1 MKKAIYVVLA
11 LVATPAVLFLI
22 GKLLSWV
29 FSCTGFDYISQCSV
43 PAVTGLVSG
52 LVGMFWLLVFAIPLG
67 MCAIAVIVI
76 WSAIFGTDDK
86 D

>member
-1 MKKAIYVVLA
+1 MKTAIRVVLV
-11 LVATPAVLFLI
+11 LVATPAVLFFI

-29 FSCTGFDYISQCSV
+29 FSCSGFDYISNCSV

-52 LVGMFWLLVFAIPLG
+52 LVGMLWLFVFAIPLG
-67 MCAIAVIVI
+67 IGSIAIILIV
-76 WSAIFGTDDK
+76 SAIFGSEGK